1 MQSRII
7 EKNSYGQYIRKP
19 NDNIILCQ
27 KGVWGVSDEHLAK
40 TLNMGP
46 EQFKI
51 ELENLVYRHV
61 TCNFA
66 TKETLMMQ
74 LSLSEEKINSMLK
87 RAEFRHMGIKN
98 MPHDVSIMK
107 AQIANMQ
114 MQMHAM
120 RDEMNNMRSKI
131 APSTPNFNIQGSFG
145 NMQNAI
151 PNINFNAPPAPQTN
165 CFGSVPPQTPSAP
178 PLPHSTNTVNPNTFN
193 QLYGSPMSTNT
204 FTQKNYHD
212 SNGEWVG

>member
-1 MQSRII
+1 MKSRII

-51 ELENLVYRHV
+51 ELENLVYRHI
-61 TCNFA
+61 TCNFS

-87 RAEFRHMGIKN
+87 NAETRDMGIKN
-98 MPHDVSIMK
+98 MPHDVSNMK
-107 AQIANMQ
+107 VQIANMQ
-114 MQMHAM
+114 MQMRAM
-120 RDEMNNMRSKI
+120 RAEMDNMRSNM
-131 APSTPNFNIQGSFG
+131 APSTPNFNTQGSSG
-145 NMQNAI
+145 NMQNAV
-151 PNINFNAPPAPQTN
+151 PNISFNAPQAPQTN
-165 CFGSVPPQTPSAP
+165 CFGSVPFQTPSAP
-178 PLPHSTNTVNPNTFN
+178 PLPPSNIVNPNTFN
-193 QLYGSPMSTNT
+193 QLYGSPMTTNT